1 LYFASST
8 LSISVRVSLS
18 VLLTLVLAV
27 SFHHAQLTILLL
39 LTTVLEPYH
48 GRVAYVPDLGEDDIK
63 QYHYDEK
70 TGTLSPTCTISCGPS
85 DLKPHGA

>member
-1 LYFASST
+1 M
-8 LSISVRVSLS
+8 
-18 VLLTLVLAV
+18 LLV
-27 SFHHAQLTILLL
+27 
-39 LTTVLEPYH
+39 TTVLEPYH

-85 DLKPHGA
+85 DLKPHGM

>member
-1 LYFASST
+1 M
-8 LSISVRVSLS
+8 IM
-18 VLLTLVLAV
+18 
-27 SFHHAQLTILLL
+27 LL

-85 DLKPHGA
+85 DLKPHGM